1 LVLASAVT
9 AVVRARPRNAVVRSI
24 PPTDV
29 TVAIRVGDV
38 LKQSGNV
45 IVGTND
51 TLDTQSEAEVISRA
65 SVQGQ
70 LLERVFSGDRDEL
83 DRQIDASIGD
93 VTGVEDTHKQFGKSA
108 RYPIGTVAVVRF
120 GGARYFLPAF
130 ARMSATLPAH
140 GQATIEDLQVALA
153 STWKA
158 INAGGQR
165 EPGPCADRRV
175 APRASR
181 CFTNAACTDAHPLVH
196 RRYPIGWRLEPDGLG
211 CAAGSGHRRHGGAR
225 RMAAWTLRRMSQSA
239 GLVRRGARGSPE
251 RMPHRRVGA
260 RWIRRMARYAMPV
273 LVVCMLHGFFA
284 RRYGEQTY
292 LTKGDSGGPVM
303 N

>member
-1 LVLASAVT
+1 VLASAVT

-83 DRQIDASIGD
+83 DRQIDASICD
-93 VTGVEDTHKQFGKSA
+93 VTGVEDTHKQFGKTA

-165 EPGPCADRRV
+165 EPVHAPIVGSHLARLGVSRTLLAQMLILSFIAATRSGGASSLTVWV
-175 APRASR
+175 APQDRDIVDMVVLDEWLR
-181 CFTNAACTDAHPLVH
+181 
-196 RRYPIGWRLEPDGLG
+196 GL
-211 CAAGSGHRRHGGAR
+211 CA
-225 RMAAWTLRRMSQSA
+225 
-239 GLVRRGARGSPE
+239 V
-251 RMPHRRVGA
+251 
-260 RWIRRMARYAMPV
+260 
-273 LVVCMLHGFFA
+273 
-284 RRYGEQTY
+284 
-292 LTKGDSGGPVM
+292 
-303 N
+303 